1 MHAVYS
7 VAMKTGR
14 EPGGSFETVANMH
27 MHTPYSDGEW
37 FHADIAAAAARA
49 GVDVIVVTDHN
60 VLVRGLDGYLGKTLV
75 LTGEEV
81 HDPLRHPQASHCLV
95 YGAGEELAPL
105 APQPQALIDGANE
118 RGGMAFL
125 AHPFEVAS
133 PISMDAMAIPWDDW
147 RVKRYR
153 GIELWNCMSDFKASL
168 KNWPLAVFFAFF
180 PSWAIRGPFGQT
192 VRKWDELL
200 ASGQKVVAIGNADAH
215 GTPYHLGPISR
226 PVLAYEYLF
235 RCVNTH
241 VLLSKPLSG
250 NVVAD
255 RKLFLEAVGEGRCF
269 IGYDRSASSRGFSFT
284 ATSGATTASMG
295 ETLARSSATRF
306 RIKAPAP
313 AQLRLLRDGN
323 VVARGTGRILEWMDT
338 SPGVYR
344 AEASRFFRL
353 ANRPWIFS
361 NPIYVR

>member
-1 MHAVYS
+1 
-7 VAMKTGR
+7 MKSGR
-14 EPGGSFETVANMH
+14 EAGGFCEIVANLH

-37 FHADIAAAAARA
+37 YHADIAAAATRA

-60 VLVRGLDGYLGKTLV
+60 VLVRGLDGYIGKTLV

-81 HDPLRHPQASHCLV
+81 HDPTRHPQANHCLV
-95 YGAGEELAPL
+95 YETGEELAPL
-105 APQPQALIDGANE
+105 APQPQALIDAVNE

-133 PISMDAMAIPWDDW
+133 PISMDAIAIPWDDW
-147 RVKRYR
+147 RVKRFR

-192 VRKWDELL
+192 IRKWDELL

-226 PVLAYEYLF
+226 PVLAYAYLF
-235 RCVNTH
+235 GCVNTH
-241 VLLSKPLSG
+241 VLLPKPLSG
-250 NVVAD
+250 NVAAD
-255 RKLFLEAVGEGRCF
+255 RKMLFDAIGAGRCF
-269 IGYDRSASSRGFSFT
+269 IGYDRPASTRGFSFT
-284 ATSGATTASMG
+284 ARSGAAVATMG
-295 ETLARSSATRF
+295 ETLVRSSATQF
-306 RIKAPAP
+306 KIETPAR
-313 AQLRLLRDGN
+313 AQLRLLRDGK
-323 VVARGTGRILEWMDT
+323 VIARQTGRVLEWMDS

-353 ANRPWIFS
+353 ANRPWIYS